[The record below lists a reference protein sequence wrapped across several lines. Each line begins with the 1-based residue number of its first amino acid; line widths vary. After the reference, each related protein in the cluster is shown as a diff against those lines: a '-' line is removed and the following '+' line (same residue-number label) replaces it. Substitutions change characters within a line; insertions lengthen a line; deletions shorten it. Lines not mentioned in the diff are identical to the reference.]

1 MNEIEKTIAEL
12 EHSAPTGN
20 TGIAM
25 VRIDEVENLDKSAI
39 ASKLRD
45 PKENS
50 YFTSELFSMLSDE
63 KTKLINEVRTY
74 LDNPIHITP
83 KECYLKL
90 MRLKLQMERLQ
101 LVINPKVSKV
111 NFTSKGQKYDMGK
124 ILWLDDEGQKI
135 RLSRTYGSTAEKGF
149 LAPLLK
155 FIEDNLTTDDIILNY
170 NFHGFEF
177 DLLIKV
183 DKIPYGIDIKN
194 SQRNHFIDN
203 SARVELWGLYKK
215 SYL

>member
-1 MNEIEKTIAEL
+1 MNEIEKTITEL
-12 EHSAPTGN
+12 EHSTPSGN

-45 PKENS
+45 PNENS
-50 YFTSELFSMLSDE
+50 YFTTELFSMLIDE
-63 KTKLINEVRTY
+63 KTKLINEVRKY
-74 LDNPIHITP
+74 LDTPLHINP
-83 KECYLKL
+83 KECYLRL
-90 MRLKLQMERLQ
+90 MSLKLQMERLQ

-111 NFTSKGQKYDMGK
+111 KFTSKGKEYDMGK

-149 LAPLLK
+149 LVPLLK
-155 FIEDNLTTDDIILNY
+155 FIEDNLTTEDILLEY
-170 NFHGFEF
+170 NFNGYLF

-183 DKIPYGIDIKN
+183 DNTPYGIDILS
-194 SQRNHFIDN
+194 SQRDHFIDN
-203 SARVELWGLYKK
+203 SARIELWGLYKK